1 MSMIPTQVRRTLPTT
16 TFTPPKTS
24 TTSTSVQRGRHA
36 QPSRR
41 GTYAPTARAGT
52 LAPSK
57 TTDTTAGPVI
67 PKVRRGWFGLRRRF
81 AHWAGFLPISGE
93 PERPVPPKPPVPLPR
108 RTPRSPSGPPT
119 PASGSVEQNAAAEL
133 SALRLLGRLSVQQR
147 LARVDHR
154 LSLARLLV
162 DGILDERS
170 RVERQLREA
179 EQAEQDAGTQE
190 LGVAVKRYL
199 AMGGRTWTTS

>member
-16 TFTPPKTS
+16 TATFTAP
-24 TTSTSVQRGRHA
+24 VQRGRHA

-41 GTYAPTARAGT
+41 GTYAPTARTGT
-52 LAPSK
+52 LTRPKAAVTSP
-57 TTDTTAGPVI
+57 DTTTATTSVI

-81 AHWAGFLPISGE
+81 AHWAGFLPNSGE

-119 PASGSVEQNAAAEL
+119 PASGVTEQNAAAEL

>member
-1 MSMIPTQVRRTLPTT
+1 M
-16 TFTPPKTS
+16 
-24 TTSTSVQRGRHA
+24 
-36 QPSRR
+36 
-41 GTYAPTARAGT
+41 
-52 LAPSK
+52 
-57 TTDTTAGPVI
+57 
-67 PKVRRGWFGLRRRF
+67 
-81 AHWAGFLPISGE
+81 
-93 PERPVPPKPPVPLPR
+93 
-108 RTPRSPSGPPT
+108 
-119 PASGSVEQNAAAEL
+119 EQNAAAEL

-179 EQAEQDAGTQE
+179 EQDAGTQE
-190 LGVAVKRYL
+190 LGVAVRRYL

>member
-1 MSMIPTQVRRTLPTT
+1 VSMSPTQVRRTLPTT
-16 TFTPPKTS
+16 TFTPPKGTVP
-24 TTSTSVQRGRHA
+24 TLAPPVQRGRHA
-36 QPSRR
+36 SP
-41 GTYAPTARAGT
+41 ARTGT
-52 LAPSK
+52 LTRPKVSA
-57 TTDTTAGPVI
+57 TTAGPVI
-67 PKVRRGWFGLRRRF
+67 PKVRKRWFGLRRRF

-108 RTPRSPSGPPT
+108 RTPRSPSGPPA
-119 PASGSVEQNAAAEL
+119 PASRSVEQNAAAEL

-190 LGVAVKRYL
+190 LGVAVRRYL

>member
-1 MSMIPTQVRRTLPTT
+1 
-16 TFTPPKTS
+16 
-24 TTSTSVQRGRHA
+24 
-36 QPSRR
+36 
-41 GTYAPTARAGT
+41 
-52 LAPSK
+52 
-57 TTDTTAGPVI
+57 
-67 PKVRRGWFGLRRRF
+67 
-81 AHWAGFLPISGE
+81 
-93 PERPVPPKPPVPLPR
+93 
-108 RTPRSPSGPPT
+108 
-119 PASGSVEQNAAAEL
+119 PASRSVEQNAAAEL

>member
-16 TFTPPKTS
+16 TTFTSPKATAP
-24 TTSTSVQRGRHA
+24 SVQRGRHA
-36 QPSRR
+36 SPART
-41 GTYAPTARAGT
+41 GTFTRPKA
-52 LAPSK
+52 
-57 TTDTTAGPVI
+57 TDTAATTSPVI
-67 PKVRRGWFGLRRRF
+67 PKVRKRWFGLRSRF
-81 AHWAGFLPISGE
+81 AHWAGFLPTSGE
-93 PERPVPPKPPVPLPR
+93 PERPVPSKPPVPLPR
-108 RTPRSPSGPPT
+108 RTPRSPSSPPA
-119 PASGSVEQNAAAEL
+119 PASRSVEQNAAAEL

-190 LGVAVKRYL
+190 LGVAVRRYL

>member
-16 TFTPPKTS
+16 TAAFTPPVQQATYAS
-24 TTSTSVQRGRHA
+24 PVQRGRHA
-36 QPSRR
+36 SP
-41 GTYAPTARAGT
+41 ARTGT
-52 LAPSK
+52 LTRPKATDITS
-57 TTDTTAGPVI
+57 TTPTTSVI

-81 AHWAGFLPISGE
+81 AHWAGFLPNSSE

-108 RTPRSPSGPPT
+108 RTPRPPSAPPA
-119 PASGSVEQNAAAEL
+119 PASRSVEQNAAAEL

-199 AMGGRTWTTS
+199 AMGGRSWTTS

>member
-1 MSMIPTQVRRTLPTT
+1 MIPTQVRRTLPPTT
-16 TFTPPKTS
+16 TFTPPAQRG
-24 TTSTSVQRGRHA
+24 TSTSPVQRGRHA
-36 QPSRR
+36 SP
-41 GTYAPTARAGT
+41 ARTGT
-52 LAPSK
+52 LTRPK
-57 TTDTTAGPVI
+57 TTDTTASPVI
-67 PKVRRGWFGLRRRF
+67 PKVRKSWLGLRRRF
-81 AHWAGFLPISGE
+81 AHWAGLFLTSGE
-93 PERPVPPKPPVPLPR
+93 PERPVPPTPPVPLPR
-108 RTPRSPSGPPT
+108 RTPRPPSAPPA
-119 PASGSVEQNAAAEL
+119 PASRSVEQNAAAEL

-190 LGVAVKRYL
+190 LGTAIRRYL
-199 AMGGRTWTTS
+199 AQGGRSWTTS

>member
-1 MSMIPTQVRRTLPTT
+1 MSMIPTQVRRTLPPT
-16 TFTPPKTS
+16 TFTPPKA
-24 TTSTSVQRGRHA
+24 TTVAPPAQRGRHA
-36 QPSRR
+36 PPPR
-41 GTYAPTARAGT
+41 TGT
-52 LAPSK
+52 LTRPKAADTS
-57 TTDTTAGPVI
+57 TTSVI
-67 PKVRRGWFGLRRRF
+67 PKVRKSWFGLRRRF
-81 AHWAGFLPISGE
+81 AHWAGFLSAPE

-108 RTPRSPSGPPT
+108 RTPRPPSGPPT
-119 PASGSVEQNAAAEL
+119 PASGVTEQNAAAEV

>member
-1 MSMIPTQVRRTLPTT
+1 MT
-16 TFTPPKTS
+16 
-24 TTSTSVQRGRHA
+24 
-36 QPSRR
+36 
-41 GTYAPTARAGT
+41 
-52 LAPSK
+52 
-57 TTDTTAGPVI
+57 
-67 PKVRRGWFGLRRRF
+67 
-81 AHWAGFLPISGE
+81 
-93 PERPVPPKPPVPLPR
+93 
-108 RTPRSPSGPPT
+108 
-119 PASGSVEQNAAAEL
+119 EQNVAAEL

>member
-1 MSMIPTQVRRTLPTT
+1 M
-16 TFTPPKTS
+16 
-24 TTSTSVQRGRHA
+24 
-36 QPSRR
+36 
-41 GTYAPTARAGT
+41 
-52 LAPSK
+52 
-57 TTDTTAGPVI
+57 TD
-67 PKVRRGWFGLRRRF
+67 
-81 AHWAGFLPISGE
+81 
-93 PERPVPPKPPVPLPR
+93 
-108 RTPRSPSGPPT
+108 
-119 PASGSVEQNAAAEL
+119 QNAAAEL

-190 LGVAVKRYL
+190 LGTAIRRYL
-199 AMGGRTWTTS
+199 AQGGRSWTTS

>member
-1 MSMIPTQVRRTLPTT
+1 MIPTQVRRTLPTT
-16 TFTPPKTS
+16 TTFTPPKTS
-24 TTSTSVQRGRHA
+24 TTSTPVQRGRHA
-36 QPSRR
+36 LPPRR
-41 GTYAPTARAGT
+41 GTYAPTARTGT
-52 LAPSK
+52 LTRPK
-57 TTDTTAGPVI
+57 TTDTTTDPVI
-67 PKVRRGWFGLRRRF
+67 PKVRKRWFGLRRRF
-81 AHWAGFLPISGE
+81 AHWAGLFLTSGE
-93 PERPVPPKPPVPLPR
+93 PERPAPPKPPVSLPR
-108 RTPRSPSGPPT
+108 RTPRPPSGPPA
-119 PASGSVEQNAAAEL
+119 PASRSVEQNAAAEL

>member
-1 MSMIPTQVRRTLPTT
+1 M
-16 TFTPPKTS
+16 
-24 TTSTSVQRGRHA
+24 
-36 QPSRR
+36 
-41 GTYAPTARAGT
+41 
-52 LAPSK
+52 
-57 TTDTTAGPVI
+57 
-67 PKVRRGWFGLRRRF
+67 
-81 AHWAGFLPISGE
+81 
-93 PERPVPPKPPVPLPR
+93 
-108 RTPRSPSGPPT
+108 
-119 PASGSVEQNAAAEL
+119 EQNAAAEL

-190 LGVAVKRYL
+190 LGVAIRRYL
-199 AMGGRTWTTS
+199 AQGGRSWTTF